1 MVVDPDSKKLI
12 LAHQS
17 PSGAVSVKAHQVD
30 VQERRTP
37 HDTEFVL
44 ETWPAGPDRA
54 AGHDKIGRRRS
65 TFLPCYVLTYGKR
78 HKQEELIL
86 S

>member
-54 AGHDKIGRRRS
+54 AGHDKIEDGE
-65 TFLPCYVLTYGKR
+65 VLSFPVMCLRTERDTNK
-78 HKQEELIL
+78 KN
-86 S
+86 